1 MTEQTQFEIAT
12 YKTDL
17 DDMKLILYPN
27 PILDEMMPLVDLTNP
42 GFDPVE
48 LKDRMTKMMLENR
61 GQGMAAN
68 QCNLRVSA
76 FVMAS
81 VNDASRLFINPTI
94 VNASDE
100 TELSPEGC
108 LSSPG
113 IWMRVARPK
122 VISVHWYDE
131 NLEEQ
136 LSNIQSIGARIF
148 LHEYDHLMGI
158 TYKDR
163 VSKLKWDRAVQ
174 KKAKVYKRFI
184 K

>member
-27 PILDEMMPLVDLTNP
+27 PILDEVMPQVDITNP

-48 LKDRMTKMMLENR
+48 LKENMTKLMLDNR
-61 GQGMAAN
+61 GQGMSAN
-68 QCNLRVSA
+68 QCNLRLSA

-81 VNDASRLFINPTI
+81 GSTGSRLFINPTI
-94 VNASDE
+94 VNVSPE
-100 TELSPEGC
+100 TELEPEGC

-122 VISVHWYDE
+122 VISAHWYDE

-136 LSNIQSIGARIF
+136 TSNIENIGARIF

-174 KKAKVYKRFI
+174 KKAKVYKKFF